1 MLYPLIMFSTAAL
14 LIVPSVFLLMG
25 RGAFLIAGYNTA
37 SPEAK
42 AAYDEK
48 KLCRVTGGGLLVC
61 GILVLLL
68 AILGEN
74 MPPWFT
80 AVFIIVT
87 ILDVIVMIWLT
98 NTKCRLDVPRDV
110 TDADRRKSRR
120 TVIAALAV
128 SAAIAVPLCAT
139 LFTGNIALE
148 YDEDS
153 VRVRASYWS
162 DLTMRYEDITAIQFR
177 EEAVPG
183 SRTGG
188 FGSPRL
194 LMGSFRNQE
203 FGTYT
208 RYTYTGCDA
217 CVVLTHRG
225 STVVLGGT
233 DDAASRAIYDELCR
247 RVALS

>member
-1 MLYPLIMFSTAAL
+1 MFSIILYSTAAL
-14 LIVPSVFLLMG
+14 LILPSILLLRG
-25 RGAFLIAGYNTA
+25 KGAFLIAGYNTA
-37 SPEAK
+37 SPEQK
-42 AAYDEK
+42 AAIDEK

-61 GILVLLL
+61 GILVLFL

-74 MPPWFT
+74 TPPWFT
-80 AVFIIVT
+80 VVFIIVT
-87 ILDVIVMIWLT
+87 MLDVIVMIWLT
-98 NTKCRLDVPRDV
+98 NTKCRLDVPRGI

-120 TVIAALAV
+120 TVVAALAV
-128 SAAIAVPLCAT
+128 SAAIALPLCAT
-139 LFTGNIALE
+139 LFTGDIAPE
-148 YDEDS
+148 YSEDS
-153 VRVRASYWS
+153 IRIRASYWS

-194 LMGSFRNQE
+194 LMGSFHNQE

-217 CVVLTHRG
+217 CVVLTYQG
-225 STVVLGGT
+225 STVVLGGA
-233 DDAASRAIYDELCR
+233 DDAASRAIYDQLCR
-247 RVALS
+247 RVAFS

>member
-1 MLYPLIMFSTAAL
+1 MFSIIMYSAAAL
-14 LIVPSVFLLMG
+14 LILPSILLLCG
-25 RGAFLIAGYNTA
+25 KGAFLIAGYNTA
-37 SPEAK
+37 SPEQK
-42 AAYDEK
+42 AAIDEK
-48 KLCRVTGGGLLVC
+48 KLCRVTGGGVMVC

-74 MPPWFT
+74 TPPWFT
-80 AVFIIVT
+80 AVFMIVT

-110 TDADRRKSRR
+110 TDADRRTSRR
-120 TVIAALAV
+120 TVTAALAV

-139 LFTGNIALE
+139 LFTGDIVPE
-148 YDEDS
+148 YGEDS
-153 VRVRASYWS
+153 VCIRASYWS

-177 EEAVPG
+177 EETVPG

-208 RYTYTGCDA
+208 RYT
-217 CVVLTHRG
+217 
-225 STVVLGGT
+225 
-233 DDAASRAIYDELCR
+233 
-247 RVALS
+247 